1 MDLQSDKIGPRLEL
15 LSATQ
20 PFAFNVIA
28 DPGENGRVE
37 ASTDLV
43 TWTTLTNFAS
53 ATGTNQFTDVA
64 APNFERRFYR
74 AVTP

>member
-1 MDLQSDKIGPRLEL
+1 M
-15 LSATQ
+15 
-20 PFAFNVIA
+20 IA

-53 ATGTNQFTDVA
+53 ATGTNQFTDLA